1 MPLTCLGRGRRRPQA
16 QLATWGERLT
26 LLCRRRGGLYQSLP
40 VVDRDQSPL
49 GVEPEMAPC
58 RALGLPVG
66 DKRVVFVNSGQGE
79 LAAEGG
85 LHPGAL

>member
-1 MPLTCLGRGRRRPQA
+1 
-16 QLATWGERLT
+16 
-26 LLCRRRGGLYQSLP
+26 LYQSLP
-40 VVDRDQSPL
+40 VVDRYQSAL

-66 DKRVVFVNSGQGE
+66 DKRGVFVNSGQGE